1 MPTTVYDASLVT
13 FRRQAKTLYG
23 FNSVNAA
30 AVVAGTSVKREQP
43 TFQSGLVIIT
53 RKQGGCFCTQDL
65 SGGNF
70 NSAAPGACNC
80 AR

>member
-1 MPTTVYDASLVT
+1 MPTTVYDASLLT
-13 FRRQAKTLYG
+13 FRNQAKALFG
-23 FNSVNAA
+23 FNRANTA
-30 AVVAGTSVKREQP
+30 AVTAGTSVKREQP

-53 RKQGGCFCTQDL
+53 RRQGGCFCVTDL
-65 SGGNF
+65 SGGNP